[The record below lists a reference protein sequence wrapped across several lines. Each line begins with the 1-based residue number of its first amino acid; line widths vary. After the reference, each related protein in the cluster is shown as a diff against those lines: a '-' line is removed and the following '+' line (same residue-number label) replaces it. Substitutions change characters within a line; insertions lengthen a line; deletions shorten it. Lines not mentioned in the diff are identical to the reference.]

1 MNKKII
7 TAIFAAAVISTALCG
22 CSRQKP
28 YVPSNEQAASEQAEK
43 LAVKKEKITYN
54 KGNVT
59 CSDFSFFA
67 DPALWNYTESSDD
80 TCDFRMKAYKDLT
93 TCGVSLF
100 SSDEKVT
107 GQDAQMKVL
116 SVINNADVVSTGT
129 LATADR
135 TFYYY
140 EYSINE
146 DLHART
152 YIADNNDKYICA
164 YVESNNFG
172 YIDGK
177 IADLLSSIQLTDAK

>member
-7 TAIFAAAVISTALCG
+7 TAILAAAAISAALCS
-22 CSRQKP
+22 CSGQKP
-28 YVPSNEQAASEQAEK
+28 YVPSSEHSASVQAEK
-43 LAVKKEKITYN
+43 LALKKENITYN

-67 DPALWNYTESSDD
+67 DPSLWTYTESSDD
-80 TCDFRMKAYKDLT
+80 TCDFRMKAYKELT
-93 TCGVSLF
+93 TCGVALF
-100 SSDEKVT
+100 SSDEKT
-107 GQDAQMKVL
+107 PGQDAQTKVL

-135 TFYYY
+135 NFYYY

-177 IADLLSSIQLTDAK
+177 IADLLSSIELADAK